1 MMRYIHRMPA
11 ALMRLC
17 PDLRWQMPAAADA
30 PAVYLTFDDGPCPGV
45 TEPILDLLARQ
56 GAHASF
62 FCVGSNVA
70 AHPHLFRRIRAEG
83 HAVGNHT
90 HRHLDGWQTPL
101 SVYLADVGEAQAQV
115 ESRYFRP
122 PYGRTTPRLWRRLA
136 EPPYALQTVMWS
148 LLSGD
153 FDAGLD
159 PRQCAA
165 AVLHQIRPGD
175 IVVFHDSQKA
185 APRVL
190 YALPMVLAHLRE
202 QGWQALAL
210 P

>member
-1 MMRYIHRMPA
+1 MRYVHRMPTV
-11 ALMRLC
+11 LMRLW
-17 PDLRWQMPAAADA
+17 PGLRWQMPVREEA

-45 TEPILDLLARQ
+45 TEPILDLLARE

-62 FCVGSNVA
+62 FCVGARVA
-70 AHPHLFRRIRAEG
+70 THPQLFRRIREEG

-101 SVYLADVGEAQAQV
+101 ADYLADVREAQAQV
-115 ESRYFRP
+115 ESHYFRP
-122 PYGRTTPRLWRRLA
+122 PYGRTTPRLCRRLA
-136 EPPYALQTVMWS
+136 EPPFSLQTVMWS

-153 FDAGLD
+153 FDPRLD
-159 PRQCAA
+159 PLQCAA
-165 AVLHQIRPGD
+165 AVVRQIRPGD

-190 YALPMVLAHLRE
+190 YALPQILAHLRA
-202 QGWQALAL
+202 QGWLALAL